1 MIIVGNTISLCVQVK
16 AAFTRTLNKE
26 CHALPYSVQSGLRK
40 RSRPSVTDDP
50 EEIGEYSDQEEED
63 EDISRN
69 SMVKVKRVLSSDTG
83 GGVSK
88 GRGKGP
94 AKGSAKPKAGKTKK

>member
-1 MIIVGNTISLCVQVK
+1 MK

-50 EEIGEYSDQEEED
+50 EEIGEYSDQEEE

-69 SMVKVKRVLSSDTG
+69 SMVKLKKVLSSDIG
-83 GGVSK
+83 GGVTK

-94 AKGSAKPKAGKTKK
+94 AKGGAKFKTGKTKK